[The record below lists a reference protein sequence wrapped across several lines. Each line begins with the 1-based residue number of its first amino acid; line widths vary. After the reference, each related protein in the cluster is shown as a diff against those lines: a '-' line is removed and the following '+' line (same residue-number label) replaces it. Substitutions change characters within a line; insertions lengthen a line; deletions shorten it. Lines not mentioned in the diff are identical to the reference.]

1 MKVLKNFLLIGFGLM
16 VFSCSKD
23 AEPTDKKLTAKD
35 KAPNRLFSG
44 DSGLDILSNDLYDK
58 LKIEIGYVTGF
69 RPTTRAIADLTDY
82 LTLRTFK
89 ENIEITYLE
98 LDSPAEDDLT
108 LPEIDKLEED
118 NRTAYTSGTT
128 LAVYIYFA
136 DAPAEGD
143 DLDSGLV
150 TLGAVYR
157 NTSMVIHEKTVRALA
172 SRSFTISDADVETTT
187 LNHEFGHLFG
197 LVDLGATMV
206 NDHQSQSE
214 NDKGE
219 LVKDNHC
226 NVNGCLMRAELQFGG
241 GVAGK
246 SAFNSSKAVYEDGL
260 TSGCAVSG
268 NTILSLLNSSTA
280 KNAAAPALDSECLLD
295 LAANGGR

>member
-1 MKVLKNFLLIGFGLM
+1 MVCWYSAVQRTLNQQMKSL
-16 VFSCSKD
+16 
-23 AEPTDKKLTAKD
+23 PQLTRHSTSLA
-35 KAPNRLFSG
+35 SG
-44 DSGLDILSNDLYDK
+44 DSGTDILSNETYTTL
-58 LKIEIGYVTGF
+58 LIEIGYVTGF

-82 LTLRTFK
+82 LTQRTFK

-108 LPEIDKLEED
+108 LHEIADLEED
-118 NRTAYTSGTT
+118 NRTAYTSGST
-128 LAVYIYFA
+128 LAIYIYFA

-157 NTSMVIHEKTVRALA
+157 NTSMVIHEKTVRELA
-172 SRSFTISDADVETTT
+172 SRSFTISDTDVETTT

-214 NDKGE
+214 NDEGQ
-219 LVKDNHC
+219 LVGDNHC

-246 SAFNSSKAVYEDGL
+246 SAIHSSKAVYEDGL
-260 TSGCAVSG
+260 TAGCAVSG
-268 NTILSLLNSSTA
+268 NTILSLLNSTTA